1 MKLHTCS
8 ILRYH
13 CFFPSGILLTM
24 PFNLDHEVFP
34 LHLEN
39 QREVFYSPLKTSQRI
54 KVNIDERCKQYE
66 DSSDGSGL
74 IVE

>member
-1 MKLHTCS
+1 
-8 ILRYH
+8 
-13 CFFPSGILLTM
+13 M